1 MNVLGLQKKRSNDYE
16 NGYKN
21 GFKVGVKAAVKVLS
35 YQMIQY
41 LGDKRGWK
49 REQIFKALLW
59 LHKHAEM
66 ILEDYTTFDE
76 VVEAVAEEYGI
87 VYIEENENFALLAEE
102 AWRERYPQ

>member
-1 MNVLGLQKKRSNDYE
+1 MNVLSCQKKRMEEYQKGYE
-16 NGYKN
+16 EGLK
-21 GFKVGVKAAVKVLS
+21 KGVKEAVKVNL
-35 YQMIQY
+35 YQVIQY